1 MRTIYDR
8 SSLTDLA
15 FSNSKEFLTVSP
27 KGNYAAGTISGC
39 NTRKYHGLVVTLQP
53 QLDEDHHILL
63 ASLDE
68 TIIDGDTS
76 FDLGIHK
83 YPNVY
88 APDGPRYMTSFTPLP
103 VPRWTYECG
112 NAELSKELQMDD
124 EGSLT
129 IRYTLTKGNN
139 PVILRLHPLLAFRN
153 MHWIRRANEQADKT
167 VHYVNNGIRIQLY
180 PQYSSLFLQMTGD
193 AVFKEAGYW
202 YYNIEYPI
210 ERERGYEYQED
221 LYGPG
226 YFEVTLQPGQSVIFS
241 GAITERQQL
250 VCREPKPVPQT
261 TKEYL
266 LHAASQ
272 FIIHTPGG
280 LSIKAGYYWFGS
292 WGRDTC
298 ISLPGLTFLA
308 GNAPAFTSILSLLR
322 VLLKDGL
329 LPNTGNL
336 RDDSKYATVD
346 AAMWFV
352 WAIQQYAIHEI
363 GAAAVWN
370 LYGDMLKDIL
380 YHYRY
385 GTAFNIHM
393 EPDGLISAAYPG
405 KALTWMDA
413 VMTNTPITPRPGKP
427 VEVNAL
433 WYNAVCFC
441 VNAARDAGDSTFVEE
456 WSGFPALIATGF
468 VNCFWD
474 DSRRYLADVVHENVA
489 DWSVRPNQIFAV
501 ALPYS
506 PLDEAQQ
513 QAVVAIVKRDLLTP
527 RGLRT
532 LAPQDPNYVGH
543 YGGSQLERDHAYHQ
557 GTVWPWLLGHYAAAV
572 LKTEGAAGKPALQ
585 ELFNNVETAL
595 EECCLYSISEVYQG
609 DAPHAAGGTVA
620 QAWSVAEFIRFERLL
635 SAS

>member
-1 MRTIYDR
+1 MRTIYKR
-8 SSLTDLA
+8 SELNDLA
-15 FSNSKEFLTVSP
+15 FSNSREFIAVAA
-27 KGNYAAGTISGC
+27 KGNYAAGTIAGC
-39 NTRKYHGLVVTLQP
+39 NTRKYHGLVVALQP
-53 QLDEDHHILL
+53 QIDEDHHVLL
-63 ASLDE
+63 AGVDE
-68 TIIDGDTS
+68 KVMAGDQT

-88 APDGPRYMTSFTPLP
+88 APDGAQYLVSFSPLP
-103 VPRWTYECG
+103 MPCWTYELG
-112 NAELSKELQMDD
+112 DISITKELQIDD

-129 IRYTLTKGNN
+129 IRYTLTQGDN
-139 PVILRLHPLLAFRN
+139 PVILHIHPLLAFRN
-153 MHWIRRANEQADKT
+153 MHWVRRANEQADRT
-167 VHYVNNGIRIQLY
+167 VHYVNDGIRMQLY
-180 PQYSSLFLQMTGD
+180 PQYSSLYLQMSGA

-202 YYNIEYPI
+202 YYNVEYPI

-226 YFEVTLQPGQSVIFS
+226 HFEVTLQPGVPVIFS
-241 GAITERQQL
+241 GATTERHHL
-250 VCREPKPVPQT
+250 VCRDPKPVPQT
-261 TKEYL
+261 TKDYL
-266 LHAASQ
+266 LRAAQQ
-272 FIIHTPGG
+272 FIIHTAGG

-308 GNAPAFTSILSLLR
+308 GNAPAFTSIMALLR

-346 AAMWFV
+346 ASMWLV
-352 WAIQQYAIHEI
+352 WAIQQYAMHEI
-363 GAAAVWN
+363 GNAAAWN
-370 LYGDMLKDIL
+370 MYKDMLKDVL

-393 EPDGLISAAYPG
+393 EADGLISAAYPG

-413 VMTNTPITPRPGKP
+413 VINNTPITQRPGKP

-441 VNAARDAGDSTFVEE
+441 VNAALEAGDTAFVAE
-456 WSGFPALIATGF
+456 WSGFPALIAAGF
-468 VNCFWD
+468 VKCFWND
-474 DSRRYLADVVHENVA
+474 EQQYLADVVDGETA

-506 PLDEAQQ
+506 PLSAEQQ
-513 QAVVAIVKRDLLTP
+513 KAVVAIVKRELLTI

-532 LAPQDPNYVGH
+532 LSPRDPDYIGH

-557 GTVWPWLLGHYAAAV
+557 GTAWPWLLGHYAAAV
-572 LKTEGAAGKPALQ
+572 LNTGGDKTELQ
-585 ELFNNVETAL
+585 ELFNHVETAL
-595 EECCLYSISEVYQG
+595 EELCLYSVPEVYNG

-635 SAS
+635 AGA

>member
-8 SSLTDLA
+8 SQLKDLA
-15 FSNSKEFLTVSP
+15 FSNSKEFLAVAA
-27 KGNYAAGTISGC
+27 KGNYAAGTIAGC
-39 NTRKYHGLVVTLQP
+39 NTRKYHGLVVALQP
-53 QLDEDHHILL
+53 QIDEDHHVLL

-68 TIIDGDTS
+68 TVIDGDHTY
-76 FDLGIHK
+76 DLGIHK

-88 APDGPRYMTSFTPLP
+88 APDGAQYMASFTALP
-103 VPRWTYECG
+103 IPCWTFECG
-112 NAELSKELQMDD
+112 ENTISKELQIDD

-129 IRYTLTKGNN
+129 IRYTLTKANA
-139 PVILRLHPLLAFRN
+139 PLVLRLHPLLAFRN
-153 MHWIRRANEQADKT
+153 MHWVRRADEHADKT
-167 VHYVNNGIRIQLY
+167 VHYINDGISMQLY

-202 YYNIEYPI
+202 YYNVEYPI

-226 YFEVTLQPGQSVIFS
+226 YFEVTLHPGNSVIFS

-250 VCREPKPVPQT
+250 VCRAPKPVPQT
-261 TKEYL
+261 TREYL
-266 LHAASQ
+266 LKAASR
-272 FIIHTPGG
+272 FVIHTSGG

-308 GNAPAFTSILSLLR
+308 GNAGAFTSIMSLLR

-336 RDDSKYATVD
+336 RDESKYATVD
-346 AAMWFV
+346 ASMWFV
-352 WAIQQYAIHEI
+352 WALQQYAIHEI
-363 GAAAVWN
+363 GTAAVWN
-370 LYGDMLKDIL
+370 IYGDLLKDIL

-393 EPDGLISAAYPG
+393 DPDGLISAAYPG

-413 VMTNTPITPRPGKP
+413 VINDTPITQRPGKP

-433 WYNAVCFC
+433 WYNAICFC
-441 VNAARDAGDSTFVEE
+441 VNAARDAGDHVFVEE
-456 WSGFPALIATGF
+456 WREFPALIATGF
-468 VNCFWD
+468 VKCFWD
-474 DSRRYLADVVHENVA
+474 DSHQYLADVVHENIR
-489 DWSVRPNQIFAV
+489 DWSIRPNQIFAV

-506 PLDEAQQ
+506 PLDEVQQ
-513 QAVVAIVKRDLLTP
+513 KAVVAIVKQELLTP

-532 LAPQDPNYVGH
+532 LSPQDPNYIGH

-572 LKTEGAAGKPALQ
+572 LKTAGEAGKEELK
-585 ELFNNVETAL
+585 ELFSHVESAL
-595 EECCLYSISEVYQG
+595 EECCLYSIPEVYNG
-609 DAPHAAGGTVA
+609 DAPHVAGGAVA
-620 QAWSVAEFIRFERLL
+620 QAWSVAEFIRFERLI
-635 SAS
+635 SGT

>member
-8 SSLTDLA
+8 SQLNDLA
-15 FSNSKEFLTVSP
+15 FSNSKEFLAVAA
-27 KGNYAAGTISGC
+27 KGNYAAGTIAGC
-39 NTRKYHGLVVTLQP
+39 NTRKYHGLVVALQP
-53 QLDEDHHILL
+53 QIDEDHHVLL

-68 TIIDGDTS
+68 TLIDGDHTY
-76 FDLGIHK
+76 DLSIHK
-83 YPNVY
+83 YPNIY
-88 APDGPRYMTSFTPLP
+88 APDGTQYMASFTAQPIP
-103 VPRWTYECG
+103 SWTFECG
-112 NAELSKELQMDD
+112 ENTISKELQIDD

-129 IRYTLTKGNN
+129 IRYTLTKANG
-139 PVILRLHPLLAFRN
+139 PLVLRLHPLLAFRN
-153 MHWIRRANEQADKT
+153 MHWVRRADEHADKT
-167 VHYVNNGIRIQLY
+167 VHYINDGISMQLY

-202 YYNIEYPI
+202 YYNVEYPI
-210 ERERGYEYQED
+210 EQERGYEYQED

-226 YFEVTLQPGQSVIFS
+226 YFEVTLHPGLAVIFS

-250 VCREPKPVPQT
+250 VCRAPKPVTQT

-266 LHAASQ
+266 LKAASQ
-272 FIIHTPGG
+272 FVIHTSGG

-308 GNAPAFTSILSLLR
+308 GNPGAFSSIMSLLR

-336 RDDSKYATVD
+336 RDESKYATVD
-346 AAMWFV
+346 ASMWFV
-352 WAIQQYAIHEI
+352 WALQQYAIHEV

-370 LYGDMLKDIL
+370 IYGDLLKDIL

-393 EPDGLISAAYPG
+393 EPDGMISAAYPG

-413 VMTNTPITPRPGKP
+413 VILDTPITQRPGKP

-441 VNAARDAGDSTFVEE
+441 VNAARDAGDNVFVQE
-456 WSGFPALIATGF
+456 WSEFPALIATGF
-468 VNCFWD
+468 VKCFWD
-474 DSRRYLADVVHENVA
+474 DNHQYLADVVHENIP
-489 DWSVRPNQIFAV
+489 DWSIRPNQIFAV

-506 PLDEAQQ
+506 PLNEVQQ
-513 QAVVAIVKRDLLTP
+513 NAVVAIVKRELLTP

-532 LAPQDPNYVGH
+532 LSPQDPNYIGH

-557 GTVWPWLLGHYAAAV
+557 GTVWPWLLAHYAAAV
-572 LKTEGAAGKPALQ
+572 LKTAGDAGKEELK
-585 ELFNNVETAL
+585 ELFSHVESAL
-595 EECCLYSISEVYQG
+595 EECCLYSIPEVYNG

-620 QAWSVAEFIRFERLL
+620 QAWSVAEFIRFERLI
-635 SAS
+635 SGA

>member
-1 MRTIYDR
+1 MRTIFDR
-8 SSLTDLA
+8 SQLNDLA
-15 FSNSKEFLTVSP
+15 FSNSKEFLAVAA
-27 KGNYAAGTISGC
+27 KGNYAAGTIAGC
-39 NTRKYHGLVVTLQP
+39 NTRKYHGLVVALQP
-53 QLDEDHHILL
+53 QIDEDHHVLL

-68 TIIDGDTS
+68 TVIDGDKTY
-76 FDLGIHK
+76 DLGIHK
-83 YPNVY
+83 YPNVF
-88 APDGPRYMTSFTPLP
+88 APDGPQYLTSFSPLP
-103 VPRWTYECG
+103 IPCWTYEAG
-112 NAELSKELQMDD
+112 DFALTKELQMDD

-129 IRYTLTKGNN
+129 IRYTLTKGSA
-139 PVILRLHPLLAFRN
+139 PVILKLHPLLAFRN
-153 MHWIRRANEQADKT
+153 MHWVRRADQQADRT
-167 VHYVNNGIRIQLY
+167 VHYVNNGIRMQLY
-180 PQYSSLFLQMTGD
+180 PQYSSLFLQMTG
-193 AVFKEAGYW
+193 AARFNEAGYW
-202 YYNIEYPI
+202 YYNVEYPV

-226 YFEVTLQPGQSVIFS
+226 YFEVTLTPGEPVIFS
-241 GAITERQQL
+241 GALAEKQQL
-250 VCREPKPVPQT
+250 VCREPRPVPQT
-261 TKEYL
+261 TKDYL
-266 LHAASQ
+266 LRAARQ
-272 FIIHTPGG
+272 FIIYTPGG

-308 GNAPAFTSILSLLR
+308 GNAPAFTSIMSLLR

-336 RDDSKYATVD
+336 RDESKYATVD

-352 WAIQQYAIHEI
+352 WALQQYALYEV
-363 GAAAVWN
+363 GTAAVWN
-370 LYGDMLKDIL
+370 NYGDLLKDIL

-393 EPDGLISAAYPG
+393 ETDGLISAAYPG

-413 VMTNTPITPRPGKP
+413 VINNTPITQRPGKP

-441 VNAARDAGDSTFVEE
+441 VDAARDAGDSAFVTE
-456 WSGFPALIATGF
+456 WSEFPALIAEGF
-468 VNCFWD
+468 VKCFWD
-474 DSRRYLADVVHENVA
+474 DHKQYLADVVHEGLA

-506 PLDEAQQ
+506 PLNEAQQ
-513 QAVVAIVKRDLLTP
+513 QAVVAIVKRDLLTI

-532 LAPQDPNYVGH
+532 LSPHDPRYVGN

-572 LKTEGAAGKPALQ
+572 IKTEGVNDELR
-585 ELFNNVETAL
+585 ELFSHVETAL
-595 EECCLYSISEVYQG
+595 EESCLYSIPEVYNG
-609 DAPHAAGGTVA
+609 DAPYAAGGTVA

-635 SAS
+635 SAP

>member
-8 SSLTDLA
+8 SQLNDLA
-15 FSNSKEFLTVSP
+15 FSNSKEFLSVAA
-27 KGNYAAGTISGC
+27 KGNYAAGTIAGC
-39 NTRKYHGLVVTLQP
+39 NTRKYHGLVVALQP
-53 QLDEDHHILL
+53 QIDEDHHVLL

-68 TIIDGDTS
+68 TVIAGDKT

-88 APDGPRYMTSFTPLP
+88 APDGPQYLASFTPLP
-103 VPRWTYECG
+103 IPCWTYEPG
-112 NAELSKELQMDD
+112 EIALTKELQMDD

-129 IRYTLTKGNN
+129 IRYTLTKGDA
-139 PVILRLHPLLAFRN
+139 PVTLRIHPLLAFRN
-153 MHWIRRANEQADKT
+153 MHWVRRADEQADRT
-167 VHYVNNGIRIQLY
+167 VHYVNGGIRMQLY
-180 PQYSSLFLQMTGD
+180 PQYSSLYLQMTGE

-202 YYNIEYPI
+202 YYNVEYPV

-226 YFEVTLQPGQSVIFS
+226 YFEVTLQPGVPAIFS
-241 GAITERQQL
+241 GAIEEKLHL
-250 VCREPKPVPQT
+250 VCREPKPLPQT
-261 TKEYL
+261 TKDYL
-266 LHAASQ
+266 LRAAQQ

-308 GNAPAFTSILSLLR
+308 GNAAAFTSIIALLR

-346 AAMWFV
+346 ASMWLV

-363 GAAAVWN
+363 GNAAAWN
-370 LYGDMLKDIL
+370 MFRDMLKDVL

-413 VMTNTPITPRPGKP
+413 VINNTPITQRPGKP

-441 VNAARDAGDSTFVEE
+441 VNAARDAGDTAFVQE
-456 WSGFPALIATGF
+456 WSGFPALIASGF
-468 VNCFWD
+468 VQAFWNEEKQ
-474 DSRRYLADVVHENVA
+474 YLADVVHEGVA
-489 DWSVRPNQIFAV
+489 DWSVRPNQIFAA

-506 PLDEAQQ
+506 PLSEAQQ
-513 QAVVAIVKRDLLTP
+513 KAVVAIVKRELLTP

-532 LAPQDPNYVGH
+532 LSPHDPAYTGY
-543 YGGSQLERDHAYHQ
+543 YGGTQLERDHAYHQ

-572 LKTEGAAGKPALQ
+572 LQTGGDKAELQ
-585 ELFNNVETAL
+585 ELFSHVETAL
-595 EECCLYSISEVYQG
+595 EESCLYSIPEVYNG

-620 QAWSVAEFIRFERLL
+620 QAWSVAEFIRFERLI
-635 SAS
+635 SGA